1 MTESIARLLLLRAAL
16 HRQYCCWRRKK
27 RVWWEGMDM
36 VWLCCLFALLSM
48 AHGGNVTYD
57 GRSLI
62 INGEHK
68 ILFSGEIHYPR
79 STPQVIYCFF
89 HYYSHQIKAQQIFEI
104 WKVFLMFS
112 ITLPFF
118 GYIFLRHM
126 IAIMAQVTELKYSFF
141 FCVCE
146 NILTQKLWPKWQNT
160 PFVET
165 FQQNTSSLKLF
176 RDVPLF

>member
-1 MTESIARLLLLRAAL
+1 
-16 HRQYCCWRRKK
+16 
-27 RVWWEGMDM
+27 M

-112 ITLPFF
+112 IYSPFF
-118 GYIFLRHM
+118 WLYFLKTYDSNNG
-126 IAIMAQVTELKYSFF
+126 IGDGIEVFLF

-146 NILTQKLWPKWQNT
+146 NILT
-160 PFVET
+160 
-165 FQQNTSSLKLF
+165 
-176 RDVPLF
+176 

>member
-1 MTESIARLLLLRAAL
+1 
-16 HRQYCCWRRKK
+16 
-27 RVWWEGMDM
+27 MDM

-112 ITLPFF
+112 IYSPFF
-118 GYIFLRHM
+118 WLYI
-126 IAIMAQVTELKYSFF
+126 LKTYDSNNGIGHGIEVFF
-141 FCVCE
+141 FLCVWNYTYLE
-146 NILTQKLWPKWQNT
+146 IVAKIALSPKLSTKMP
-160 PFVET
+160 P
-165 FQQNTSSLKLF
+165 
-176 RDVPLF
+176 P

>member
-1 MTESIARLLLLRAAL
+1 
-16 HRQYCCWRRKK
+16 
-27 RVWWEGMDM
+27 MDM

-112 ITLPFF
+112 IYSPFF
-118 GYIFLRHM
+118 WLYILKTYDSNNGIGDGIEVFLFFLCVWKYTYLE
-126 IAIMAQVTELKYSFF
+126 IVAKMAKYSFRRHF
-141 FCVCE
+141 PAKY
-146 NILTQKLWPKWQNT
+146 LLPKT
-160 PFVET
+160 I
-165 FQQNTSSLKLF
+165 
-176 RDVPLF
+176 

>member
-1 MTESIARLLLLRAAL
+1 
-16 HRQYCCWRRKK
+16 
-27 RVWWEGMDM
+27 MDM

-112 ITLPFF
+112 IYSPFF
-118 GYIFLRHM
+118 WLYI
-126 IAIMAQVTELKYSFF
+126 LKTYDSNNGIGDGIEVFPF
-141 FCVCE
+141 FCACE
-146 NILTQKLWPKWQNT
+146 NILT
-160 PFVET
+160 
-165 FQQNTSSLKLF
+165 
-176 RDVPLF
+176 